1 MTRDELDK
9 LRTRLAVNANASTT
23 ASTVPDEGQVYLR
36 LPRAGGH
43 ELRVSAHTY
52 KGHEFVRIAPWQK
65 GANDAWWPVT
75 GKGVTLKPAELDAV
89 ATELC
94 NVIYERMR
102 P

>member
-9 LRTRLAVNANASTT
+9 LRARLAVNTN
-23 ASTVPDEGQVYLR
+23 ASTVPDEGDVYLR

-94 NVIYERMR
+94 NLIYERMR